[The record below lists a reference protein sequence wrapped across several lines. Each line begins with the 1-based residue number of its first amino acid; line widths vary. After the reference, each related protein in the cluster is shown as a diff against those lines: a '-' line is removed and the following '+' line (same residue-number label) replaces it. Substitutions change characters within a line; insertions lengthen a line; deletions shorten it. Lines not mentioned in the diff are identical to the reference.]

1 MRILDGVYIVGG
13 AGYNLSGGCNVY
25 LIDAGGELLLIDI
38 GSEDDVKLVEENIRA
53 EDLNPKD
60 VSVLFITHPHKDHA
74 GGAIRAKRLFKCRL
88 AAHKI
93 TAEIIESGFQ
103 KSQKPSVD
111 QVEIKLSGGESL
123 TFGDLEVQV
132 LDTPG
137 HTREGGDLC
146 YLIEANG
153 KSILFTGDVAFKC
166 EGGLMG
172 GHPVTAWIGKRSQE
186 DIETYLNSLRSLLE
200 NVKPDILL
208 PGHGLLAL
216 RCGWRELDECI
227 RIVAKHLEE
236 SARHGDLKF

>member
-38 GSEDDVKLVEENIRA
+38 GSEGDVGLIEENIRF

-60 VSVLFITHPHKDHA
+60 VSVLFITHPHTDHA
-74 GGAIRAKRLFKCRL
+74 DGAARAKRIFECKL

-93 TAEIIESGFQ
+93 TAEIIESGFK
-103 KSQKPSVD
+103 KSQNKPQPA
-111 QVEIKLSGGESL
+111 QVEIKLHGGESL
-123 TFGDLEVQV
+123 AFGGLEVQV

-153 KSILFTGDVAFKC
+153 KSILFTGDTAFKC
-166 EGGLMG
+166 ERGLMG
-172 GHPVTAWIGKRSQE
+172 GHPVTAWIGKRSPKE
-186 DIETYLNSLRSLLE
+186 IETYLNSLRSLLE
-200 NVKPDILL
+200 IAKPDILL

-216 RCGWRELDECI
+216 REGWRELDECI

-236 SARHGDLKF
+236 YRLT

>member
-38 GSEDDVKLVEENIRA
+38 GSEDDVELVEENIRS

-60 VSVLFITHPHKDHA
+60 VSVLFITHPHMDHA
-74 GGAIRAKRLFKCRL
+74 GGAVRAKKLFECKL

-93 TAEIIESGFQ
+93 TAEIIESRFQ
-103 KSQKPSVD
+103 KSQNRPPAAH
-111 QVEIKLSGGESL
+111 VEIKLRGSESL
-123 TFGDLEVQV
+123 TFGDLEIQV

-166 EGGLMG
+166 ERGLMG
-172 GHPVTAWIGKRSQE
+172 GHPVTAWIGKRSPKE
-186 DIETYLNSLRSLLE
+186 IEIYLNSLRSLLE
-200 NVKPDILL
+200 TVKPDILL

-216 RCGWRELDECI
+216 REGWRELDECI

-236 SARHGDLKF
+236 SRLT

>member
-1 MRILDGVYIVGG
+1 MRILDGVYLVGG

-38 GSEDDVKLVEENIRA
+38 GSEGDVELVEENIRS

-60 VSVLFITHPHKDHA
+60 VLVLFITHPHTDHA
-74 GGAIRAKRLFKCRL
+74 GGAARAKKIFECKL

-93 TAEIIESGFQ
+93 TAEIIEGGFK
-103 KSQKPSVD
+103 KSQNEPQPA
-111 QVEIKLSGGESL
+111 QVEIKLHGGESL
-123 TFGDLEVQV
+123 AFGDLEVQV

-153 KSILFTGDVAFKC
+153 KSILFTGDIAFKC
-166 EGGLMG
+166 ERGLMG
-172 GHPVTAWIGKRSQE
+172 GHPVTAWIGKRSRKE
-186 DIETYLNSLRSLLE
+186 IETYLNSLRSLLE
-200 NVKPDILL
+200 IAKPDILL

-216 RCGWRELDECI
+216 REGWRELDECI

-236 SARHGDLKF
+236 SRST